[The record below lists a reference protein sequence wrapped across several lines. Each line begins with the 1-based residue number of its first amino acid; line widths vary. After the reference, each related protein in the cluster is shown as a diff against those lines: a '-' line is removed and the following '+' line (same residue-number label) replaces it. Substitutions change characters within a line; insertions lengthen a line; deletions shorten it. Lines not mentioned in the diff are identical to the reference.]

1 MGQSEGPM
9 QLNEGP
15 NGRNTGLEGRS
26 AGLSER
32 PKTGG
37 PKTGGPK
44 ALEEQNKGQRW
55 PAEERPSEGLS
66 VAVSRPDKRLV

>member
-37 PKTGGPK
+37 PK

-55 PAEERPSEGLS
+55 PAEERPNEGLS
-66 VAVSRPDKRLV
+66 VAVSRPDKRLA